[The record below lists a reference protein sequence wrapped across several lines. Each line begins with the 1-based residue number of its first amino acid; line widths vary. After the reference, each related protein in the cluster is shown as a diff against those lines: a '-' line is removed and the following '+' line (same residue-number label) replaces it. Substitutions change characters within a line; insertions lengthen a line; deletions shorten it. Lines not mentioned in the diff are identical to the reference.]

1 MGKWDNIE
9 INMITRDLER
19 LVLEAVKNLR
29 QSVEAVVFERPQL
42 AEHGDYSTN
51 IAFALGQKLSRSPRE
66 VAEFMVS
73 AMNSKIDKKSSI
85 EKVEV
90 AGPGFINF
98 FLSKKYLFNELR
110 EVLKKKEAYGKNSGW
125 KGKKVMV
132 EFTDPNPFKEFHIG
146 HLYSNIVG
154 ESLSRLFEAQGAEV
168 RRVNYQGDA
177 GLHVAK
183 AIWGMQ
189 QQGISLQEMENRTLQ
204 ERAKFL
210 GQSYA
215 AGSIAYGKDQEARQE
230 IDALNVKIFA
240 QDASVREMYEKGK
253 KWSLE
258 YFETIYQRLG
268 TKFSAYYFESKVG
281 KVGLGIIEKG
291 LKKGIF
297 KKSQGAVVFPGEKYG
312 LHTRVFVS
320 AQGLPTYEAKELGL
334 APIKYKDFKYDLS
347 VIVTGSEV
355 IDYFRV
361 LLKVL
366 EQTSPDLAQKTRHV
380 AHGMVR
386 LPEGKMS
393 SRTGNVMTAEGLIEG
408 VKDRVSQ
415 LVNSQGSK
423 IPEQEKEGAEESI
436 ALGAIKY
443 SFLKGNLGKD
453 IIFDVEKSLSLDGD
467 SGPYLQYTYAR
478 CKSILRKSKIQSPK
492 SKTTYTN
499 FSKEEMDILRH
510 IQKFPEIVQE
520 AVEKL
525 APNAVV
531 NSALN
536 LAQKYNFF
544 YNTHPVLKAETEEQK
559 NLRLLLTAATAQS
572 IQNSLHLLGIKTP
585 ERM

>member
-1 MGKWDNIE
+1 
-9 INMITRDLER
+9 MIVKDLKK
-19 LVLEAVKNLR
+19 LVLDAIQGLGETSIR
-29 QSVEAVVFERPQL
+29 EVVFERPQHT
-42 AEHGDYSTN
+42 EHGDYSTN
-51 IAFALGQKLSRSPRE
+51 IALALGQKLSRSPRE
-66 VAEFMVS
+66 VAESLVS
-73 AMNSKIDKKSSI
+73 RMNTKDSI
-85 EKVEV
+85 EKIEV

-98 FLSKKYLFNELR
+98 FLSKEYLFNELN
-110 EVLKKKEAYGKNSGW
+110 EALKKKEAYGKGSEW
-125 KGKKVMV
+125 KGKRVMV

-154 ESLSRLFEAQGAEV
+154 ESLCRLFEAQGAEV
-168 RRVNYQGDA
+168 RRVNYQGDV

-183 AIWGMQ
+183 AIWGML
-189 QQGISLQEMENRTLQ
+189 QQGIPAQELEKRTLQ

-215 AGSIAYGKDQEARQE
+215 AGNAAYGKDEEVKRE

-240 QDASVREMYEKGK
+240 QDVSVRELYENGK

-258 YFETIYQRLG
+258 YFETIYKRLG
-268 TKFSAYYFESKVG
+268 TKFSAYYFESQVG
-281 KVGLGIIEKG
+281 KVGLQIVEEG

-297 KKSQGAVVFPGEKYG
+297 ERSQGAIVFSGEKYG

-334 APIKYKDFKYDLS
+334 APTKYKDFKYDLS

-366 EQTSPDLAQKTRHV
+366 EQIYPDLAKKTRHV

-386 LPEGKMS
+386 LPEGKIS
-393 SRTGNVMTAEGLIEG
+393 SRTGNVMTAEEMIGG
-408 VKDRVSQ
+408 VKERVSH
-415 LVNSQGSK
+415 LVNSLGSK
-423 IPEQEKEGAEESI
+423 ISEEEKEDAEERI

-443 SFLKGNLGKD
+443 SFLKGNVGKD
-453 IIFDVEKSLSLDGD
+453 IVFDVEKSLSLEGD
-467 SGPYLQYTYAR
+467 SGPYLQYAYAR
-478 CKSILRKSKIQSPK
+478 CKSILSKLNLVKFQYK
-492 SKTTYTN
+492 NLGLVKV
-499 FSKEEMDILRH
+499 SKEEMDIMRH
-510 IQKFPEIVQE
+510 IQKFPEIAQE
-520 AVEKL
+520 AAERL
-525 APNAVV
+525 APNAIA
-531 NSALN
+531 NFALD

-544 YNTHPVLKAETEEQK
+544 YNTHPVLKAETPELAEF
-559 NLRLLLTAATAQS
+559 RLCLTAATAQILS
-572 IQNSLHLLGIKTP
+572 ANMFLLGIQAP

>member
-1 MGKWDNIE
+1 
-9 INMITRDLER
+9 MIVKDLEK
-19 LVLEAVKNLR
+19 LVLDAIKGLGEASVK
-29 QSVEAVVFERPQL
+29 EVVFERPQHT
-42 AEHGDYSTN
+42 EHGDYSTN
-51 IAFALGQKLSRSPRE
+51 IALALGQSLKRAPRE
-66 VAEFMVS
+66 VAESMVS
-73 AMNSKIDKKSSI
+73 AMNAKVGNSI
-85 EKVEV
+85 EKIEV

-98 FLSKKYLFNELR
+98 FLSKEYLFNELN
-110 EVLKKKEAYGKNSGW
+110 EVLKKKEAYGKGSEW
-125 KGKKVMV
+125 KGKRVMV

-154 ESLSRLFEAQGAEV
+154 ESLCRLFEAQGAEV
-168 RRVNYQGDA
+168 RRVNYQGDV

-189 QQGISLQEMENRTLQ
+189 QQGVPVQELEKLPLREQ
-204 ERAKFL
+204 AKFL

-215 AGSIAYGKDQEARQE
+215 TGSAAYGEREEAKRE
-230 IDALNVKIFA
+230 IDDLNVKIFA
-240 QDASVREMYEKGK
+240 QDASVRELYEKGK

-258 YFETIYQRLG
+258 YFETIYKRLG
-268 TKFSAYYFESKVG
+268 TAFSTYYFESQVG
-281 KVGLGIIEKG
+281 KVGLGIVEEG

-297 KKSQGAVVFPGEKYG
+297 ERSQGAVVFPGEKYG
-312 LHTRVFVS
+312 LHTRVFVN

-334 APIKYKDFKYDLS
+334 APTKYKDFKYDLS

-366 EQTSPDLAQKTRHV
+366 EQIYPDLAQKTRHV

-386 LPEGKMS
+386 LPEGKIS
-393 SRTGNVMTAEGLIEG
+393 SRTGNVMTAEEMIGG

-423 IPEQEKEGAEESI
+423 IPGEEKERTEESI

-467 SGPYLQYTYAR
+467 SGPYLQYAYAR
-478 CKSILRKSKIQSPK
+478 CKSIMAKQQVKSAAKDTQLAS
-492 SKTTYTN
+492 
-499 FSKEEMDILRH
+499 EGELDILRY
-510 IQKFPEIVQE
+510 ISRFPEVAQE
-520 AVEKL
+520 AAKDL
-525 APNAVV
+525 APNAVA
-531 NSALN
+531 NFALN

-544 YNTHPVLKAETEEQK
+544 YNTHPVLKAETPELVEF
-559 NLRLLLTAATAQS
+559 RLCITAAVAQLLS
-572 IQNSLHLLGIKTP
+572 SSLSLLGIQTP